1 MYIENKE
8 LVDEYEA
15 RLILF
20 SAIEPG
26 HTGWSQEIQRVG
38 AVNVLQGLL
47 GGQYN
52 SKSCSTLLGK
62 IEQTNIEMLQTALA
76 VSDSEFIYPSH
87 MDWPRQVDQLANP
100 PIGLIVKG
108 DLSQLSHQSIAIV
121 GTREPTQYGKEMAAD
136 FAKAFVRQGWNVV
149 SGGAL
154 GIDTCAH
161 VAALKASGKT
171 IAVIASGVLVDYPA
185 SNSKLFRAISTQGAM
200 VSEVMPYVHA
210 AQNRFL
216 TRNRLIAALSCATLV
231 VEAAYRSGSLR
242 TARDAAD
249 LMRPV
254 MAIPGQLNS
263 PSSQG
268 CHRLIAERAA
278 EIVTSVQD
286 AVEFVGVNQ

>member
-1 MYIENKE
+1 MYIHSKALN
-8 LVDEYEA
+8 DEYES

-20 SAIEPG
+20 SVIEPG
-26 HTGWSQEIQRVG
+26 HAAWGQEINRVG
-38 AVNVLQGLL
+38 AITVLQGLL
-47 GGQYN
+47 SGGYDPKTCTQLVRRIELTN
-52 SKSCSTLLGK
+52 SEL
-62 IEQTNIEMLQTALA
+62 LQTAVDA
-76 VSDSEFIYPSH
+76 SNSEFIYPGHSQ
-87 MDWPRQVDQLANP
+87 WPKQVDQLSNP
-100 PIGLIVKG
+100 PIGLIVRGQTSCLIEK
-108 DLSQLSHQSIAIV
+108 SIAIV
-121 GTREPTQYGKEMAAD
+121 GTREPSHYGRETASD
-136 FAKAFVRQGWNVV
+136 FATAFVGHGWNVV

-161 VAALKASGKT
+161 IAALKASGKT
-171 IAVIASGVLVDYPA
+171 LAVIASGVLVDYPA
-185 SNSKLFRAISTQGAM
+185 ANSELFRAITENGAL
-200 VSEVMPYVHA
+200 VSEVMPHVRA

-231 VEAAYRSGSLR
+231 VEAAHRSGSLR

-263 PSSQG
+263 PVSQG

-278 EIVTSVQD
+278 EIVTSVAD

>member
-1 MYIENKE
+1 MSIHSKV

-15 RLILF
+15 RLTLF

-38 AVNVLQGLL
+38 AVMVLQGLF
-47 GGQYN
+47 GGQYD
-52 SKSCSTLLGK
+52 SQSCAKLLRK
-62 IEQTNIEMLQTALA
+62 IEQTNFEMLQTAVA

-87 MDWPRQVDQLANP
+87 PQWPKQVDQLANP

-108 DLSQLSHQSIAIV
+108 DLSHLSQKSIAIV
-121 GTREPTQYGKEMAAD
+121 GTREPSAYGQEMASE
-136 FAKAFVRQGWNVV
+136 FATAFVNHGWNVV

-161 VAALKASGKT
+161 VAALKSSGKT
-171 IAVIASGVLVDYPA
+171 IAVIASGVLVDYPSA
-185 SNSKLFRAISTQGAM
+185 NSRLFKAISKNGAV
-200 VSEVMPYVHA
+200 VSEVMPYVQA

-263 PSSQG
+263 PTSQG

-278 EIVTSVQD
+278 EIVTCVED

>member
-1 MYIENKE
+1 MSIHSKV
-8 LVDEYEA
+8 LIDEYEA
-15 RLILF
+15 RLTLF

-26 HTGWSQEIQRVG
+26 HNGWSQEIQRVG
-38 AVNVLQGLL
+38 AVMVLQGLL

-52 SKSCSTLLGK
+52 SQSCAKLLHK
-62 IEQTNIEMLQTALA
+62 IEQTNFEMLQTAVA
-76 VSDSEFIYPSH
+76 VSDSEFIYPGH
-87 MDWPRQVDQLANP
+87 PQWPQQVDQLVNP

-108 DLSQLSHQSIAIV
+108 DLSQLSQMAIAIV
-121 GTREPTQYGKEMAAD
+121 GTREPSDYGQEMAAD
-136 FAKAFVRQGWNVV
+136 FATGFVNHGWNVV

-161 VAALKASGKT
+161 VAALKSAGKT
-171 IAVIASGVLVDYPA
+171 VAVIASGVLVDYPS
-185 SNSKLFRAISTQGAM
+185 SNARLYKAISKNGAI
-200 VSEVMPYVHA
+200 VSEVMPYVQA
-210 AQNRFL
+210 AQHRFL

-263 PSSQG
+263 PTSQG

-278 EIVTSVQD
+278 EIVTSVKD
-286 AVEFVGVNQ
+286 AVEFVGVKQ

>member
-1 MYIENKE
+1 MSIHSKI
-8 LVDEYEA
+8 LIDEYEA
-15 RLILF
+15 RLTLF

-38 AVNVLQGLL
+38 AVMVLQGLL
-47 GGQYN
+47 GGQYD
-52 SKSCSTLLGK
+52 SQSCAKLLRK
-62 IEQTNIEMLQTALA
+62 IEQTNFEMLQTAVA

-87 MDWPRQVDQLANP
+87 PQWPKQVDQLANP

-108 DLSQLSHQSIAIV
+108 DLSHLSQKSIAIV
-121 GTREPTQYGKEMAAD
+121 GTREPSAYGQEMASE
-136 FAKAFVRQGWNVV
+136 FATAFVNHGWNVV

-161 VAALKASGKT
+161 VAALKSSGKT
-171 IAVIASGVLVDYPA
+171 IAVIASGVLVDYPSA
-185 SNSKLFRAISTQGAM
+185 NSRLFKAISKNGAV
-200 VSEVMPYVHA
+200 VSEVMPYVQA

-263 PSSQG
+263 PTSQG

-278 EIVTSVQD
+278 EIVTSVHD

>member
-254 MAIPGQLNS
+254 MAIPGQLNF

>member
-1 MYIENKE
+1 MYIQNKA

-52 SKSCSTLLGK
+52 FKSCSTLLRK
-62 IEQTNIEMLQTALA
+62 IEQTNIEMLQTSLV
-76 VSDSEFIYPSH
+76 VSDSVFIYPGH
-87 MDWPRQVDQLANP
+87 TEWPKQVDQLANS

-108 DLSQLSHQSIAIV
+108 DLSQLSHKSIAIV
-121 GTREPTQYGKEMAAD
+121 GTREPSQYGKEMAFD
-136 FAKAFVRQGWNVV
+136 FATAFVNQGWNVV

-161 VAALKASGKT
+161 VAALKATGKT
-171 IAVIASGVLVDYPA
+171 VAVIASGVMVDYPS
-185 SNSKLFRAISTQGAM
+185 SNSKLFRAISMQGAM
-200 VSEVMPYVHA
+200 VSEVMPYIHA

-231 VEAAYRSGSLR
+231 VEAAHRSGSLR

-263 PSSQG
+263 PTSKG

-278 EIVTSVQD
+278 EIVTCVQD

>member
-1 MYIENKE
+1 MYIHAKT
-8 LVDEYEA
+8 LFDEYEA
-15 RLILF
+15 RLTLF
-20 SAIEPG
+20 SVIEPG

-38 AVNVLQGLL
+38 AVMVLQGLL

-52 SKSCSTLLGK
+52 SQSCSKLLGK
-62 IEQTNIEMLQTALA
+62 IEQTNFEMLQTA
-76 VSDSEFIYPSH
+76 VKESGSEFIYPGHSL
-87 MDWPRQVDQLANP
+87 WPQQIDQLANP

-108 DLSQLSHQSIAIV
+108 DLSVLSQKSIAIV
-121 GTREPTQYGKEMAAD
+121 GTREPTPYGKEMASD
-136 FAKAFVRQGWNVV
+136 FATAFVNHGWNVV

-161 VAALKASGKT
+161 VAALKSSGKT
-171 IAVIASGVLVDYPA
+171 IAVFASGVLVNYPT
-185 SNSKLFRAISTQGAM
+185 SNSRLFAAISSNGAL
-200 VSEVMPYVHA
+200 VSEVMPDVHA
-210 AQNRFL
+210 VQSRFL
-216 TRNRLIAALSCATLV
+216 IRNRLIAALSCATLV

-263 PSSQG
+263 PSSRG

-278 EIVTSVQD
+278 EIVTSVED

>member
-1 MYIENKE
+1 MSIQSKI
-8 LVDEYEA
+8 LIDEYEA
-15 RLILF
+15 RLTLF

-38 AVNVLQGLL
+38 AVMVLQGLL
-47 GGQYN
+47 GGQYD
-52 SKSCSTLLGK
+52 SQSCAKLLRK
-62 IEQTNIEMLQTALA
+62 IEQTNFEMLQTAVA

-87 MDWPRQVDQLANP
+87 PQWPKQVDQLANP
-100 PIGLIVKG
+100 PIGLIIKG
-108 DLSQLSHQSIAIV
+108 DLSHLSQKSIAIV
-121 GTREPTQYGKEMAAD
+121 DTREPSAYGQEMASE
-136 FAKAFVRQGWNVV
+136 FATAFVNHGWNVV

-161 VAALKASGKT
+161 VAALKSSGKT
-171 IAVIASGVLVDYPA
+171 IAVIASGVLVDYPSA
-185 SNSKLFRAISTQGAM
+185 NSRLFKAISKNGAV
-200 VSEVMPYVHA
+200 VSEVMPYVQA

-263 PSSQG
+263 PTSQG
-268 CHRLIAERAA
+268 CHQLIAERAA
-278 EIVTSVQD
+278 EIVTCVED

>member
-1 MYIENKE
+1 MSIHSKV

-15 RLILF
+15 RLTLF

-38 AVNVLQGLL
+38 AVMVLQGLL
-47 GGQYN
+47 GGQYD
-52 SKSCSTLLGK
+52 SQSCAKLLRK
-62 IEQTNIEMLQTALA
+62 IEQTNFEMLQTAVA
-76 VSDSEFIYPSH
+76 VSDSEFIYPAH
-87 MDWPRQVDQLANP
+87 PQWPKQVDQLANP

-108 DLSQLSHQSIAIV
+108 DLSHLSQKSIAIV
-121 GTREPTQYGKEMAAD
+121 GTREPSAYGQEMASE
-136 FAKAFVRQGWNVV
+136 FATAFVNHGWNVV

-161 VAALKASGKT
+161 VAALKSSGKT
-171 IAVIASGVLVDYPA
+171 IAVIASGVLVNYPSA
-185 SNSKLFRAISTQGAM
+185 NSRLFKAISKNGAV
-200 VSEVMPYVHA
+200 VSEVMPYVQA

-263 PSSQG
+263 PTSQG

-278 EIVTSVQD
+278 EIVTCVED

>member
-1 MYIENKE
+1 MSIQSKI
-8 LVDEYEA
+8 LIDEYEA
-15 RLILF
+15 RLTLF
-20 SAIEPG
+20 SVIEPG

-38 AVNVLQGLL
+38 AIAVLQGLL
-47 GGQYN
+47 GGQYD
-52 SKSCSTLLGK
+52 SQSCAKLLRK
-62 IEQTNIEMLQTALA
+62 IEQTNFEMLQTAVA
-76 VSDSEFIYPSH
+76 VSDSEFIYPAH
-87 MDWPRQVDQLANP
+87 PQWPKQVDQLANP

-108 DLSQLSHQSIAIV
+108 DLSHLSQKSIAIV
-121 GTREPTQYGKEMAAD
+121 GTREPSAYGQEMASE
-136 FAKAFVRQGWNVV
+136 FATAFVNHGWNVV

-161 VAALKASGKT
+161 VAALKSSGKT
-171 IAVIASGVLVDYPA
+171 IAVIASGVLVDYPSA
-185 SNSKLFRAISTQGAM
+185 NSRLFKAISKNGAV
-200 VSEVMPYVHA
+200 VSEVMPYVQA

-263 PSSQG
+263 PTSQG
-268 CHRLIAERAA
+268 CHQLIAERAA
-278 EIVTSVQD
+278 EIVTCVED

>member
-1 MYIENKE
+1 MYIQNKA

-52 SKSCSTLLGK
+52 SKSSSTLLRR
-62 IEQTNIEMLQTALA
+62 IEQTNTEMLQNAIA
-76 VSDSEFIYPSH
+76 VSDSEFIYPGHSE
-87 MDWPRQVDQLANP
+87 WPKQVDQLANP

-108 DLSQLSHQSIAIV
+108 DLSQLSHNSIAIV
-121 GTREPTQYGKEMAAD
+121 GTREPSQYGKEMASD
-136 FAKAFVRQGWNVV
+136 FATAFVNQGWNIV

-171 IAVIASGVLVDYPA
+171 VAVIASGVMIDYPS
-185 SNSKLFRAISTQGAM
+185 SNSKLFRAISMQGAM

-231 VEAAYRSGSLR
+231 VEAAHRSGSLR

-263 PSSQG
+263 PTSQG

-278 EIVTSVQD
+278 EIVTCVQD

>member
-1 MYIENKE
+1 MFIQPTI
-8 LVDEYEA
+8 LIDEYEA

-38 AVNVLQGLL
+38 AVTVLNGLL
-47 GGQYN
+47 GGEYDP
-52 SKSCSTLLGK
+52 KSCSKLRIL
-62 IEQTNIEMLQTALA
+62 IEQTNSDALQTALNE
-76 VSDSEFIYPSH
+76 SHSEFIYPGHSQ
-87 MDWPRQVDQLANP
+87 WPQQVDQLSNP

-108 DLSQLSHQSIAIV
+108 DLSLLSQKSIAIV
-121 GTREPTQYGKEMAAD
+121 GTRKPSQYGKEMASS
-136 FAKAFVRQGWNVV
+136 FAAAFVRQGWNIV

-161 VAALKASGKT
+161 SAALKSSGKT
-171 IAVIASGVLVDYPA
+171 LAVFASGVLVDYPS
-185 SNSKLFRAISTQGAM
+185 SNSRLFKAITANGAL
-200 VSEVMPYVHA
+200 VSEVMPDVHA
-210 AQNRFL
+210 VQSRFL

-231 VEAAYRSGSLR
+231 VEAAHRSGSLR

-249 LMRPV
+249 LLRPV

-263 PSSQG
+263 STSRG

-278 EIVTSVQD
+278 EIVTSMED

>member
-38 AVNVLQGLL
+38 AVKVLQGLL

-62 IEQTNIEMLQTALA
+62 IEQTNIEMLQAALA
-76 VSDSEFIYPSH
+76 VSDSEFIYPGH
-87 MDWPRQVDQLANP
+87 VDWPRQVHQLANP

-108 DLSQLSHQSIAIV
+108 DLSQLSHKSIAIV

-136 FAKAFVRQGWNVV
+136 FAKAFVSQGWNVV

-185 SNSKLFRAISTQGAM
+185 SNSKLFKAICTQGAM

-263 PSSQG
+263 SSSQG

-286 AVEFVGVNQ
+286 AMEFVGVNQ

>member
-1 MYIENKE
+1 MYIHSKA
-8 LVDEYEA
+8 LIDEYES

-26 HTGWSQEIQRVG
+26 HTGWSQEINRVG
-38 AVNVLQGLL
+38 AVTVLQGLL
-47 GGQYN
+47 NGGYD
-52 SKSCSTLLGK
+52 SKSCAKLIRK
-62 IEQTNIEMLQTALA
+62 IELTNSDMLQTAVSA
-76 VSDSEFIYPSH
+76 SDSEFIYPGHSK
-87 MDWPRQVDQLANP
+87 WPKQVDQLSNP
-100 PIGLIVKG
+100 PIGLIVRGQTSCLTEK
-108 DLSQLSHQSIAIV
+108 SIAIV
-121 GTREPTQYGKEMAAD
+121 GTREPSQYGRETASD
-136 FAKAFVRQGWNVV
+136 FATAFVGHGWNVV

-161 VAALKASGKT
+161 TAALKASGKT

-185 SNSKLFRAISTQGAM
+185 SNSKLFKAITENGAL
-200 VSEVMPYVHA
+200 VSEVMPYVRA

-231 VEAAYRSGSLR
+231 VEAAHRSGSLR

-263 PSSQG
+263 PMSQG

-278 EIVTSVQD
+278 EIVTSVAD

>member
-1 MYIENKE
+1 MSIHSKV
-8 LVDEYEA
+8 LIDEYEA
-15 RLILF
+15 RLTLF

-38 AVNVLQGLL
+38 AVMVLQGLL
-47 GGQYN
+47 GGQYD
-52 SKSCSTLLGK
+52 SQSCAKLLRK
-62 IEQTNIEMLQTALA
+62 IEQTNFEMLHTAVA
-76 VSDSEFIYPSH
+76 VSDSEFIYPAH
-87 MDWPRQVDQLANP
+87 PQWPKQVDQLANP

-108 DLSQLSHQSIAIV
+108 DLSHLSQKSIAIV
-121 GTREPTQYGKEMAAD
+121 GTREPSAYGQEMASE
-136 FAKAFVRQGWNVV
+136 FATAFVNHGWNVV

-161 VAALKASGKT
+161 VAALKSSGKT
-171 IAVIASGVLVDYPA
+171 IAVIASGVLVDYPSA
-185 SNSKLFRAISTQGAM
+185 NSRLFKAISKNGAV
-200 VSEVMPYVHA
+200 VSEVMPYVQA

-263 PSSQG
+263 PTSQG

-278 EIVTSVQD
+278 EIVTSVHD
-286 AVEFVGVNQ
+286 AVEFVGVKQ

>member
-1 MYIENKE
+1 MSIQSKI
-8 LVDEYEA
+8 LIDEYEA
-15 RLILF
+15 RLTLF
-20 SAIEPG
+20 SAIQPG

-38 AVNVLQGLL
+38 AVMVLQGLL
-47 GGQYN
+47 GGQYD
-52 SKSCSTLLGK
+52 SQSCSKLLRK
-62 IEQTNIEMLQTALA
+62 IEQTNFEMLQTAVA

-87 MDWPRQVDQLANP
+87 PQWPKQVDQLANP
-100 PIGLIVKG
+100 PIGLIIKG
-108 DLSQLSHQSIAIV
+108 DLSHLSQKSIAIV
-121 GTREPTQYGKEMAAD
+121 GTREPSTYGQEMASE
-136 FAKAFVRQGWNVV
+136 FATAFVNHGWNVV

-161 VAALKASGKT
+161 VAALKSSGKT
-171 IAVIASGVLVDYPA
+171 IAVIASGVLVDYPSA
-185 SNSKLFRAISTQGAM
+185 NSRLFKAISKNGAV
-200 VSEVMPYVHA
+200 VSEVMPYVQA

-263 PSSQG
+263 PTSQG

-278 EIVTSVQD
+278 EIVTCVED

>member
-1 MYIENKE
+1 MFIQPTI
-8 LVDEYEA
+8 LIDEYEA

-38 AVNVLQGLL
+38 AVTVLNGLL
-47 GGQYN
+47 GGEYDL
-52 SKSCSTLLGK
+52 KSCSKLRRL
-62 IEQTNIEMLQTALA
+62 IEQTNSDALQTALNE
-76 VSDSEFIYPSH
+76 SHSEFIYPGHSQ
-87 MDWPRQVDQLANP
+87 WPQQVDQLSNP

-108 DLSQLSHQSIAIV
+108 DLSLLSQKSIAIV
-121 GTREPTQYGKEMAAD
+121 GTRKPSQYGKEMASYFGA
-136 FAKAFVRQGWNVV
+136 AFVRHGWNIV

-161 VAALKASGKT
+161 SAALKSSGKT
-171 IAVIASGVLVDYPA
+171 LAVIASGVLVDYPP
-185 SNSKLFRAISTQGAM
+185 SNSRLFEAITANGAL
-200 VSEVMPYVHA
+200 VSEVMPDVHA
-210 AQNRFL
+210 VQSRFL

-263 PSSQG
+263 PTSRG

-278 EIVTSVQD
+278 EIVTSMED

>member
-1 MYIENKE
+1 MYIHSKA
-8 LVDEYEA
+8 LVDEYES

-26 HTGWSQEIQRVG
+26 HTAWGQEINRLG
-38 AVNVLQGLL
+38 AATVLQGLL
-47 GGQYN
+47 NGEYDPKTCAQ
-52 SKSCSTLLGK
+52 LIRK
-62 IEQTNIEMLQTALA
+62 IELTNSEMLQTA
-76 VSDSEFIYPSH
+76 VSASHSEFIYPGHSQ
-87 MDWPRQVDQLANP
+87 WPKQVDQLSNP
-100 PIGLIVKG
+100 PIGLIVRGQTSCLTEK
-108 DLSQLSHQSIAIV
+108 SIAIV
-121 GTREPTQYGKEMAAD
+121 GTREPSQYGRETASD
-136 FAKAFVRQGWNVV
+136 FATAFVGYGWNVV

-161 VAALKASGKT
+161 TAALKASGKT

-185 SNSKLFRAISTQGAM
+185 SNSKLFKAIIAKGAL
-200 VSEVMPYVHA
+200 VSEVMPHVRA
-210 AQNRFL
+210 EQSRFL

-231 VEAAYRSGSLR
+231 VEAAHRSGSLR

-263 PSSQG
+263 VMSQG

-278 EIVTSVQD
+278 EIVTSVAD
-286 AVEFVGVNQ
+286 AMEFVGVNQ

>member
-1 MYIENKE
+1 MSIHSKV

-15 RLILF
+15 RLTLF

-38 AVNVLQGLL
+38 AVMVLQGLF
-47 GGQYN
+47 GGQYD
-52 SKSCSTLLGK
+52 SQSCAKLLRK
-62 IEQTNIEMLQTALA
+62 IEQTNFEMLQTAVA

-87 MDWPRQVDQLANP
+87 PQWPKQVDQLANP

-108 DLSQLSHQSIAIV
+108 DLSHLSQKSIAIV
-121 GTREPTQYGKEMAAD
+121 GTREPSAYGQEMASE
-136 FAKAFVRQGWNVV
+136 FATAFVNHGWNVV

-161 VAALKASGKT
+161 VAALKSSGKT
-171 IAVIASGVLVDYPA
+171 IAVIASGVLVDYPSA
-185 SNSKLFRAISTQGAM
+185 NSRLFKAISKNGAV
-200 VSEVMPYVHA
+200 VSEVMPYVQA

-263 PSSQG
+263 PTSQG

-278 EIVTSVQD
+278 EIVTSVHD

>member
-1 MYIENKE
+1 MYIQNKA

-26 HTGWSQEIQRVG
+26 YTGWSQEIQRVG

-52 SKSCSTLLGK
+52 SKSCSTLLRK
-62 IEQTNIEMLQTALA
+62 IEQTNTEMLQTALA
-76 VSDSEFIYPSH
+76 VSDSVFIYPGHSE
-87 MDWPRQVDQLANP
+87 WPQQVDQLANP

-108 DLSQLSHQSIAIV
+108 DLSQLSHKSIAIV
-121 GTREPTQYGKEMAAD
+121 GTREPSQYGKEMASD
-136 FAKAFVRQGWNVV
+136 FATAFVNRGWNIVG
-149 SGGAL
+149 GGAL

-161 VAALKASGKT
+161 VAAIKASGKT
-171 IAVIASGVLVDYPA
+171 VAVIASGVMIDYPS
-185 SNSKLFRAISTQGAM
+185 SNSKLFRAISMQGAM

-231 VEAAYRSGSLR
+231 VEAAHRSGSLR

-263 PSSQG
+263 PTSQG

-278 EIVTSVQD
+278 EIVTCVQD

>member
-1 MYIENKE
+1 MDIQAKT
-8 LVDEYEA
+8 LFDEYEA
-15 RLILF
+15 RLTLF
-20 SAIEPG
+20 AAIEPG
-26 HTGWSQEIQRVG
+26 HNGWSQEIQRVG
-38 AVNVLQGLL
+38 AVMVLQGLL

-52 SKSCSTLLGK
+52 SQSCSKLLGK
-62 IEQTNIEMLQTALA
+62 IEQTNFEILQTA
-76 VSDSEFIYPSH
+76 VKESGSEFIYPGH
-87 MDWPRQVDQLANP
+87 ALWPQQIDQLSNP

-108 DLSQLSHQSIAIV
+108 DLSVLSQKSIAIV
-121 GTREPTQYGKEMAAD
+121 GTREPTPYGKEMASD
-136 FAKAFVRQGWNVV
+136 FATAFVNHDWNVV

-161 VAALKASGKT
+161 VAALKSSGKT
-171 IAVIASGVLVDYPA
+171 IAVFASGVSVNYPT
-185 SNSKLFRAISTQGAM
+185 SNSRLFTAISSNGAL
-200 VSEVMPYVHA
+200 VSEVMPDIHA
-210 AQNRFL
+210 MQSRFL
-216 TRNRLIAALSCATLV
+216 IRNRLIAALSCATLV

-263 PSSQG
+263 PSSRG

-278 EIVTSVQD
+278 EIVTSVED

>member
-1 MYIENKE
+1 MSIHSKV

-15 RLILF
+15 RLTLF

-38 AVNVLQGLL
+38 AVMVLQGLL
-47 GGQYN
+47 GGQYD
-52 SKSCSTLLGK
+52 SQSCAKLLRK
-62 IEQTNIEMLQTALA
+62 IEQTNFEMLQTAVA

-87 MDWPRQVDQLANP
+87 PQWPKQVDQLANP
-100 PIGLIVKG
+100 PIGLIIKG
-108 DLSQLSHQSIAIV
+108 DLSHLSQKSIAIV
-121 GTREPTQYGKEMAAD
+121 GTREPSAYGQEMASE
-136 FAKAFVRQGWNVV
+136 FATAFVNHGWNIV

-161 VAALKASGKT
+161 VAALKSSGKT
-171 IAVIASGVLVDYPA
+171 IAVIASGVLVDYPSA
-185 SNSKLFRAISTQGAM
+185 NSRLFKAISKNGAV
-200 VSEVMPYVHA
+200 VSEVMPYVQA

-263 PSSQG
+263 PTSQG

-278 EIVTSVQD
+278 EIVTCVED

>member
-76 VSDSEFIYPSH
+76 VSDSAFIYPGH
-87 MDWPRQVDQLANP
+87 VDWPRQVDQLANP

-108 DLSQLSHQSIAIV
+108 DLSQLSQKSIAIV

-136 FAKAFVRQGWNVV
+136 FATAFVSQGWNVV

-185 SNSKLFRAISTQGAM
+185 SNSKLFRAISSQGAM

-242 TARDAAD
+242 TARDATD

>member
-1 MYIENKE
+1 MSIQSKI
-8 LVDEYEA
+8 LIDEYEA
-15 RLILF
+15 RLTLF
-20 SAIEPG
+20 SAIQPG

-38 AVNVLQGLL
+38 AVMVLQGLL
-47 GGQYN
+47 GGQYD
-52 SKSCSTLLGK
+52 SQSCSKLLRK
-62 IEQTNIEMLQTALA
+62 IEQTNFEMLQTAVA

-87 MDWPRQVDQLANP
+87 PQWPKQVDQLANP
-100 PIGLIVKG
+100 PIGLIIKG
-108 DLSQLSHQSIAIV
+108 DLSHLSQKSIAIV
-121 GTREPTQYGKEMAAD
+121 GTREPSTYGQEMASE
-136 FAKAFVRQGWNVV
+136 FATAFVNHGWNIV

-161 VAALKASGKT
+161 VAALKSSGKT
-171 IAVIASGVLVDYPA
+171 IAVIASGVLVDYPSA
-185 SNSKLFRAISTQGAM
+185 NSRLFKAISKNGAV
-200 VSEVMPYVHA
+200 VSEVMPYVQA

-263 PSSQG
+263 PTSQG

-278 EIVTSVQD
+278 EIVTSVHD

>member
-1 MYIENKE
+1 MSIHSKV

-15 RLILF
+15 RLTLF

-38 AVNVLQGLL
+38 AVMVLQGLL
-47 GGQYN
+47 GGQYD
-52 SKSCSTLLGK
+52 SQSCAKLLRK
-62 IEQTNIEMLQTALA
+62 IEQTNFEMLQTAVA
-76 VSDSEFIYPSH
+76 VSGSEFIYPAH
-87 MDWPRQVDQLANP
+87 PQWPKQVDQLANP

-108 DLSQLSHQSIAIV
+108 DLSHLSQKSITIV
-121 GTREPTQYGKEMAAD
+121 GTREPSAYGQEMASE
-136 FAKAFVRQGWNVV
+136 FATAFVNHGWNVV

-161 VAALKASGKT
+161 VATLKSSGKT
-171 IAVIASGVLVDYPA
+171 IAVIASGVLVDYPSA
-185 SNSKLFRAISTQGAM
+185 NSRLFKAISKNGAV
-200 VSEVMPYVHA
+200 VSEVMPYVQA

-231 VEAAYRSGSLR
+231 VEAAHRSGSLR

-263 PSSQG
+263 PTSQG

-278 EIVTSVQD
+278 EIVTSVHD

>member
-1 MYIENKE
+1 MSIHSKV

-15 RLILF
+15 RLTLF

-38 AVNVLQGLL
+38 AVMVLQGLH

-52 SKSCSTLLGK
+52 SQSCSKLLQK
-62 IEQTNIEMLQTALA
+62 IEQTNFEMLQTAVA
-76 VSDSEFIYPSH
+76 VSDSEFIYPGH
-87 MDWPRQVDQLANP
+87 LQWPQQVDQLANP

-108 DLSQLSHQSIAIV
+108 DLSQLSQKSIAIV
-121 GTREPTQYGKEMAAD
+121 GTREPSAYGQEMAAD
-136 FAKAFVRQGWNVV
+136 FATAFVNHGWNVV

-161 VAALKASGKT
+161 VAALKSSGKT
-171 IAVIASGVLVDYPA
+171 VAVIASGVLVDYPS
-185 SNSKLFRAISTQGAM
+185 SNSRLFKAISAHGAV

-263 PSSQG
+263 PTSQG

-278 EIVTSVQD
+278 EIVTCVED

>member
-1 MYIENKE
+1 M
-8 LVDEYEA
+8 
-15 RLILF
+15 
-20 SAIEPG
+20 
-26 HTGWSQEIQRVG
+26 
-38 AVNVLQGLL
+38 VLQGLL
-47 GGQYN
+47 GGQYD
-52 SKSCSTLLGK
+52 SQSCAKLLRK
-62 IEQTNIEMLQTALA
+62 IEQTNFEMLQTAVA

-87 MDWPRQVDQLANP
+87 PQWPKQVDQLANP
-100 PIGLIVKG
+100 PIGLIIKG
-108 DLSQLSHQSIAIV
+108 DLSHLSQKSIAIV
-121 GTREPTQYGKEMAAD
+121 GTREPSTYGQEMASE
-136 FAKAFVRQGWNVV
+136 FATAFVNHGWNVV

-161 VAALKASGKT
+161 VAALKSSGKT
-171 IAVIASGVLVDYPA
+171 IAVIASGVLVDYPSA
-185 SNSKLFRAISTQGAM
+185 NSRLFKAISKNGAV
-200 VSEVMPYVHA
+200 VSEVMPYVQA

-263 PSSQG
+263 PTSQG

-278 EIVTSVQD
+278 EIVTSVHD